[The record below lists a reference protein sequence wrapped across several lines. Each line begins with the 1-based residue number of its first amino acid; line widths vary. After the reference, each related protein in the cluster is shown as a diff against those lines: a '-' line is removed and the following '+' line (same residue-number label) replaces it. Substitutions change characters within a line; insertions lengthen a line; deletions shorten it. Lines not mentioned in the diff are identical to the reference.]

1 MTIKIST
8 EAFDPFQ
15 EIQAYQNAKT
25 GNIGAVGATSIFIG
39 TMRDFN
45 EGAAVKGMTL
55 EYYPGM
61 TEKQLEKI
69 ISEAQQQWQIIDS
82 LVIHRVGDILPNESI
97 VLVAVWSSH
106 RGDAFD
112 ASRYIMEALK
122 SKAPFWKKELL
133 CPKMNAGLR
142 RIPMAINQVK
152 VTGISAQIQ
161 KLSKLAIKRTMIYE
175 NSQDIQ

>member
-1 MTIKIST
+1 MTIKISV
-8 EAFDPFQ
+8 EVFDPFQ
-15 EIQAYQNAKT
+15 EIQAHQNARLSNT
-25 GNIGAVGATSIFIG
+25 GAVGATSIFIG

-45 EGAAVKGMTL
+45 EGAAVRGMNL

-61 TEKQLEKI
+61 TEKQLDTI
-69 ISEAQQQWQIIDS
+69 VTEAQRQWHFIDS
-82 LVIHRVGDILPNESI
+82 LVIHRVGDILPNEPI

-133 CPKMNAGLR
+133 
-142 RIPMAINQVK
+142 
-152 VTGISAQIQ
+152 VT
-161 KLSKLAIKRTMIYE
+161 E
-175 NSQDIQ
+175 NERWVANNTNGYTTG

>member
-1 MTIKIST
+1 MTIQIST
-8 EAFDPFQ
+8 EAFDPYQ
-15 EIQAYQNAKT
+15 EIQIYQKARVT
-25 GNIGAVGATSIFIG
+25 NIGTVGATSIFIG

-61 TEKQLEKI
+61 TEKQLKKI
-69 ISEAQQQWQIIDS
+69 ITEAQQQWPIIDS
-82 LVIHRVGDILPNESI
+82 LVIHRVGDILPNETI

-122 SKAPFWKKELL
+122 SKAPFWKKEHL
-133 CPKMNAGLR
+133 
-142 RIPMAINQVK
+142 
-152 VTGISAQIQ
+152 VTENERW
-161 KLSKLAIKRTMIYE
+161 LAHNTNGYKPR
-175 NSQDIQ
+175 

>member
-1 MTIKIST
+1 MTIKITT
-8 EAFDPFQ
+8 EPFDPYL
-15 EIQAYQNAKT
+15 EIQAYQNARA

-45 EGAAVKGMTL
+45 EGDVVKGMTL

-69 ISEAQQQWQIIDS
+69 ISEAQQQWPIIDS

-122 SKAPFWKKELL
+122 SRAPFWKKELL
-133 CPKMNAGLR
+133 
-142 RIPMAINQVK
+142 
-152 VTGISAQIQ
+152 
-161 KLSKLAIKRTMIYE
+161 LSEDERWVAKNTNGYKPG
-175 NSQDIQ
+175 

>member
-1 MTIKIST
+1 MTIKIT
-8 EAFDPFQ
+8 AQAFDPFQ
-15 EIQAYQNAKT
+15 EIKAYQADKID
-25 GNIGAVGATSIFIG
+25 NIGAIGATSIFIG

-45 EGAAVKGMTL
+45 EGVTVKGMTL

-69 ISEAQQQWQIIDS
+69 IIEAQQQWQLLDS
-82 LVIHRVGDILPNESI
+82 LVIHRVGDILPTDAI

-112 ASRYIMEALK
+112 ANRYIMEALK

-133 CPKMNAGLR
+133 ITADER
-142 RIPMAINQVK
+142 W
-152 VTGISAQIQ
+152 VTH
-161 KLSKLAIKRTMIYE
+161 
-175 NSQDIQ
+175 NSNGYKPD

>member
-8 EAFDPFQ
+8 QAFDPFQ
-15 EIQAYQNAKT
+15 EIQSYQST
-25 GNIGAVGATSIFIG
+25 SLHNIGAIGATSIFIG

-45 EGAAVKGMTL
+45 EDFAVKGMTL

-69 ISEAQQQWQIIDS
+69 ITEARREWQLIDT
-82 LVIHRVGDILPNESI
+82 LVIHRVGDILPHESI

-122 SKAPFWKKELL
+122 SKAPFWKKERLL
-133 CPKMNAGLR
+133 TDR
-142 RIPMAINQVK
+142 ERW
-152 VTGISAQIQ
+152 VTTNTNGYKQ
-161 KLSKLAIKRTMIYE
+161 K
-175 NSQDIQ
+175 

>member
-1 MTIKIST
+1 MTIKISA
-8 EAFDPFQ
+8 EEFDPYQ
-15 EIQAYQNAKT
+15 EIQVYQKARLA
-25 GNIGAVGATSIFIG
+25 NIGTVGATSIFIG

-45 EGAAVKGMTL
+45 DGVAVKGMTL

-69 ISEAQQQWQIIDS
+69 VTEAQRQWQIIDS
-82 LVIHRVGDILPNESI
+82 LVIHRVGDIMPNESI

-133 CPKMNAGLR
+133 ASEN
-142 RIPMAINQVK
+142 
-152 VTGISAQIQ
+152 
-161 KLSKLAIKRTMIYE
+161 KRWVAKNTNGYKT
-175 NSQDIQ
+175 S

>member
-8 EAFDPFQ
+8 EAFDPYQ
-15 EIQAYQNAKT
+15 EVQTYQNAKIDNSGT
-25 GNIGAVGATSIFIG
+25 VGATSIFIG

-45 EGAAVKGMTL
+45 EGDVVKGMTL

-61 TEKQLEKI
+61 TEKQLDKI
-69 ISEAQQQWQIIDS
+69 VAEAQQQRQVIDS
-82 LVIHRVGDILPNESI
+82 LVIHRVGDILPNEAI

-133 CPKMNAGLR
+133 ATQNERWVASNTNGYKPG
-142 RIPMAINQVK
+142 
-152 VTGISAQIQ
+152 
-161 KLSKLAIKRTMIYE
+161 
-175 NSQDIQ
+175 

>member
-1 MTIKIST
+1 MTIKISAV
-8 EAFDPFQ
+8 EFDPYQ
-15 EIQAYQNAKT
+15 EIQVYQKARLA
-25 GNIGAVGATSIFIG
+25 NIGTVGATSIFIG

-45 EGAAVKGMTL
+45 DGVAVKGMTL
-55 EYYPGM
+55 EYYPSM

-69 ISEAQQQWQIIDS
+69 VTEAQRQWQIIDS
-82 LVIHRVGDILPNESI
+82 LVIHRVGDIMPNESI

-133 CPKMNAGLR
+133 A
-142 RIPMAINQVK
+142 
-152 VTGISAQIQ
+152 S
-161 KLSKLAIKRTMIYE
+161 E
-175 NSQDIQ
+175 NERWVAKNTNGYKTS

>member
-8 EAFDPFQ
+8 QPFDPYQ
-15 EIQAYQNAKT
+15 EIQAYQNAGT
-25 GNIGAVGATSIFIG
+25 DNIGAVGATSIFIG

-61 TEKQLEKI
+61 TEKQLAKI
-69 ISEAQQQWQIIDS
+69 VTEARRQWQIIDS
-82 LVIHRVGDILPNESI
+82 LVIHRVGDILPNDPI

-122 SKAPFWKKELL
+122 STAPFWKKELL
-133 CPKMNAGLR
+133 A
-142 RIPMAINQVK
+142 
-152 VTGISAQIQ
+152 T
-161 KLSKLAIKRTMIYE
+161 E
-175 NSQDIQ
+175 NERWIAHNTIGYKPSE